1 MYTKLHNAV
10 SLVVLAVF
18 CLFSTQHAT
27 SEARDCRKPEEVA
40 ADERLK
46 TIQRDEDLSEEL
58 IGRHMPHG
66 VHKATHTIQDGP
78 DNEDVFVQGGYI
90 LLHDR
95 DLRTG
100 LWVSYKLTDKDIA
113 NAYDA
118 DGKKKDRVNCF
129 RQDPR
134 MKESET
140 AVKSDYDEPIF
151 DRGHLANDADIKDD
165 LTEQINTY
173 VLSNISP
180 QYCRFNRGIWLS
192 LEKLGREWAE
202 KYKTIYITSGAIF
215 DFNKDNVRDRDK
227 SAVRMR
233 SRNQKARVAIPSAYY
248 KIFLRQDG
256 EQWHSIAFLLEHNN
270 AKKNGVSWCHVKPI
284 VKESV
289 VRIEDIEKV
298 AETTFHPN
306 LDRDKI
312 AQYTVTVSDGWDL
325 SRGGSNLEK
334 MCQ

>member
-1 MYTKLHNAV
+1 MCTKLQNVV
-10 SLVVLAVF
+10 SLAVLALFFV
-18 CLFSTQHAT
+18 FSTHPAT
-27 SEARDCRKPEEVA
+27 SEARNCTKSERDA
-40 ADERLK
+40 ADAKLK
-46 TIQRDEDLSEEL
+46 AIQGDKDLSEKL
-58 IGRHMPHG
+58 IRYHMPYG
-66 VHKATHTIQDGP
+66 VHNGTHAVQGGP
-78 DNEDVFVQGGYI
+78 DNEDVLVQGGYV
-90 LLHDR
+90 LRHDK

-134 MKESET
+134 MGESET
-140 AVKSDYDEPIF
+140 AIKSNYDEPIF

-173 VLSNISP
+173 VLSNMSP

-192 LEKLGREWAE
+192 LEELGRMWAE
-202 KYKTIYITSGAIF
+202 EYETVYITSGAIF
-215 DFNKDNVRDRDK
+215 DFNKRDARDRDE
-227 SAVRMR
+227 SVARMG

-256 EQWHSIAFLLEHNN
+256 EQWHSAAFLLEHNH
-270 AKKNGVSWCHVKPI
+270 AKNGVSWGEVRSVAEASI
-284 VKESV
+284 V
-289 VRIEDIEKV
+289 RLEDIEKV

-306 LDRDKI
+306 LDRDKVV
-312 AQYTVTVSDGWDL
+312 QHSVGSGWDL
-325 SRGGSNLEK
+325 SKGGSNSEK
-334 MCQ
+334 SCR